1 VFFSKKNSNLNA
13 VIFDMDG
20 VLIDSEPIYIEIDKI
35 MFKKYGLDSS
45 KIDLEDYIGINLY
58 EMWEDLINKNQ
69 LEINDLDKIVEDH
82 VTNFYLAL
90 KNNKE
95 LQLMPGI
102 LDWIKYF
109 KENNIKMMLAS
120 SSYPLIVQHIY
131 SRFNLDNY
139 MCGYI
144 DINEIKN
151 GKPAPD
157 IFLQAAKM
165 MKVNTDNGLIIED
178 SENGVNA
185 AYNAGIK
192 SIAFQQRADA
202 RQNLAKADMIIE
214 EFNSKNLHTIIN

>member
-45 KIDLEDYIGINLY
+45 KIDLEDYIGIILY

-165 MKVNTDNGLIIED
+165 MKVNTDNCLIIED
-178 SENGVNA
+178 SEHGVNA

>member
-1 VFFSKKNSNLNA
+1 MFFSKKNSNLNA

-165 MKVNTDNGLIIED
+165 MKVNTDNCLIIED
-178 SENGVNA
+178 SEHGVNA

>member
-165 MKVNTDNGLIIED
+165 MKVNTDNCLIIED
-178 SENGVNA
+178 SEHGVNA